1 MIAYFGESAIG
12 RVVPVDYEFWWII
25 LLHAYT
31 KFLFIFPSRM
41 GIAREEGI
49 SHLYYFHSIQLHDF
63 LACMIHIVLL
73 IVGGTS
79 REAEEGEVE
88 FFERSALTIVFILFY
103 FYYPCIYY
111 MYLHLTMILN
121 SCKQLT
127 STVFNLFNP

>member
-12 RVVPVDYEFWWII
+12 RVSPIDYEFWWII

-49 SHLYYFHSIQLHDF
+49 SHFYYFHSIQIHDF
-63 LACMIHIVLL
+63 LSCMVHIVFL

-79 REAEEGEVE
+79 REAEEGEVY
-88 FFERSALTIVFILFY
+88 FFEHSALTIVLLLFS
-103 FYYPCIYY
+103 FHYPCIYY
-111 MYLHLTMILN
+111 MYLDLTMIVH
-121 SCKQLT
+121 S
-127 STVFNLFNP
+127 

>member
-1 MIAYFGESAIG
+1 MEIYLCNLTMSVCLASLKEMHNRGF
-12 RVVPVDYEFWWII
+12 
-25 LLHAYT
+25 LQLN
-31 KFLFIFPSRM
+31 FLFMFPYMM
-41 GIAREEGI
+41 GTTREEGI
-49 SHLYYFHSIQLHDF
+49 YHFYYFHSIQLHDF
-63 LACMIHIVLL
+63 LSCMIHIVLL

-88 FFERSALTIVFILFY
+88 FFERSTLTIVLILFY

-111 MYLHLTMILN
+111 MYLHLTMIVN